1 MSKSVDTLDV
11 AHAESASNVIALG
24 CDLTPPPAEVGDG
37 LSRCL
42 RQSEHRESV
51 DFEDLAQSARRRR
64 KVANGLPRQKGLGMD
79 FRITDGP
86 IDATT
91 HVIEPH
97 GEIDL
102 ASAPDLRATLD
113 AATDAGARHVVV
125 DFEDVAFMDSRGL
138 GVLLSAQRKLRAR
151 ERKLIVVCDDPLI
164 RRVFE
169 ITGLT
174 DVLNVT
180 PSCRESPLGAQGFAA
195 AS

>member
-1 MSKSVDTLDV
+1 
-11 AHAESASNVIALG
+11 
-24 CDLTPPPAEVGDG
+24 
-37 LSRCL
+37 
-42 RQSEHRESV
+42 
-51 DFEDLAQSARRRR
+51 
-64 KVANGLPRQKGLGMD
+64 MD

-180 PSCRESPLGAQGFAA
+180 PSCREALLAAHEFAA
-195 AS
+195 LPT